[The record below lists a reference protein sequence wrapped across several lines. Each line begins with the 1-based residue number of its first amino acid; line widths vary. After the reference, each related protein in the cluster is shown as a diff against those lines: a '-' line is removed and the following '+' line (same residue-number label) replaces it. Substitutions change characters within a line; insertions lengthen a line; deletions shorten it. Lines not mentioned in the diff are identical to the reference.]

1 MEEKAGSKVR
11 EVQIR
16 KKLEILTFLM
26 INQWNKLLW
35 EIDTFKL
42 LMFCTTSCIQTDTTG
57 ISTAY
62 RCALY

>member
-26 INQWNKLLW
+26 INQWNKLL
-35 EIDTFKL
+35 
-42 LMFCTTSCIQTDTTG
+42 
-57 ISTAY
+57 
-62 RCALY
+62 